1 MTPAARVAADIDAM
15 LLLVF
20 MDHTPIPGYRGSCLL
35 NSDDARQSVAAGVSW
50 NKRSGSL
57 RQLLRRALER
67 ELENQNAGAITATAN
82 TA

>member
-15 LLLVF
+15 LLLVL
-20 MDHTPIPGYRGSCLL
+20 MDHTPIPGYRGSCSL
-35 NSDDARQSVAAGVSW
+35 NSDDARQRVGACVSW

-67 ELENQNAGAITATAN
+67 EQENQNAGAITATAN